1 MSFEILFCKIFMTA
15 HQVGSITFR
24 SLITKK

>member
-1 MSFEILFCKIFMTA
+1 MTA